1 MKIGW
6 CAPLD
11 DAALIPEHGKR
22 NTLVFLRQATV
33 PLIFLAGERT

>member
-11 DAALIPEHGKR
+11 DAALLRDLGYDFIETAPE
-22 NTLVFLRQATV
+22 TC
-33 PLIFLAGERT
+33 LAGDRT